1 MHFGMYKYAVSGV
14 SIGTF
19 VRKILKTK
27 RRTAFFRGKLVFLR
41 EKGQVSENSE
51 WVSGNSH

>member
-14 SIGTF
+14 SIGAF

-41 EKGQVSENSE
+41 EKDQVSENSE